1 MVDEAALAATLASGR
16 LRGAALD
23 VFEVRVRVQIRVRV
37 RVAALDVFEVE
48 PLPNPHP
55 SSNPNLNP
63 NPNQVEPLPQ
73 SSSLWSSERLLLTAH
88 NADFTDDYFEQ
99 GWRVW
104 AANLDALQAGRPP
117 VTPVDKRAGY

>member
-1 MVDEAALAATLASGR
+1 MVDEAALAATLAAGR

-23 VFEVRVRVQIRVRV
+23 VFEVRVRVKIRARV

-55 SSNPNLNP
+55 NPNPNLNP

-73 SSSLWSSERLLLTAH
+73 SSPLWSSERLLLTAH

>member
-1 MVDEAALAATLASGR
+1 MSQQRSPPTGCAAR
-16 LRGAALD
+16 AALD
-23 VFEVRVRVQIRVRV
+23 VFVMCSR
-37 RVAALDVFEVE
+37 
-48 PLPNPHP
+48 
-55 SSNPNLNP
+55 SSRR
-63 NPNQVEPLPQ
+63 LPQ
-73 SSSLWSSERLLLTAH
+73 SSPLWSSERLLLTAH

>member
-88 NADFTDDYFEQ
+88 NADFTHDYFDH

-104 AANLDALQAGRPP
+104 RANMEALQRGEPLA
-117 VTPVDKRAGY
+117 TPVDLSAGY

>member
-1 MVDEAALAATLASGR
+1 MKDDAVFISLGRGVVVDEAALAATLAAGR

-23 VFEVRVRVQIRVRV
+23 VFEV
-37 RVAALDVFEVE
+37 
-48 PLPNPHP
+48 
-55 SSNPNLNP
+55 
-63 NPNQVEPLPQ
+63 EPLPQ
-73 SSSLWSSERLLLTAH
+73 SSPLWSSERLLLTAH

-104 AANLDALQAGRPP
+104 AANLDALQAGQPP

>member
-1 MVDEAALAATLASGR
+1 MKDDAVFISLGRGVVVDEAALAATLAAGR
-16 LRGAALD
+16 LRG
-23 VFEVRVRVQIRVRV
+23 
-37 RVAALDVFEVE
+37 AALDVFEVE

-55 SSNPNLNP
+55 NPNPNLNP

-73 SSSLWSSERLLLTAH
+73 SSPLWSSERLLLTAH